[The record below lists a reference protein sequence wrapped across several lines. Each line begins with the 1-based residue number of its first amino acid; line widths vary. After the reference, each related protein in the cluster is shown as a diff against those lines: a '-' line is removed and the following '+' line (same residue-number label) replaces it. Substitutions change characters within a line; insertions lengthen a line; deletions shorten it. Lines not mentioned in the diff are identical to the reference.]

1 MYKIIFLIF
10 LFTCIQLHTNAKEK
24 TITLSAKKVNLKTIL
39 ADIEAQAAVTFS
51 YESSLLEGLPPIT
64 FSCKKETLKG
74 CLDSLFINLPLIFR
88 LTDNFIILKKKPK
101 QYTIS
106 GFVMDISKETLLNA
120 SVYDTQAARGVTSN
134 SYGFYSLTLHPGTV
148 NLTCSYVGYKP
159 FNKEFTLSG
168 DTVIHIT
175 LEGQPSLNEI
185 VVEGRNPKTE
195 VLNSRMS
202 RLELTSADIKSTPTL
217 FGEADL
223 VKTLQLLPG
232 VSAGTEGL
240 AGMYV
245 RGGNN
250 DENLFLIDGNP
261 VYQINHLGGIFSAFN
276 PEAVKSMDFYKGSF
290 PSRYGGRLSSVVD
303 VRTKDGNMKEFHGSA
318 SIGLIAANLSLEGP
332 IIKDR
337 TSFNIAV
344 RRTYLDVFTAPAFAI
359 INKKNKSGDKF
370 NFRYAF
376 HDINAKINHKFSDR
390 SRLYLSLYS
399 GEDVLK
405 TKFEEWNI
413 RDDYKQ
419 LRSRDNASLNWGNL
433 ISSLTWNYVFNN
445 KLFGNM
451 SLVYS
456 KYRSKISYD
465 NGDIYK
471 ENELPQGNSRAIRS
485 HSSIEDIGYRMDF
498 DYIPSPIH
506 HFRFGSDYLFHTF
519 RPEYFSK
526 KTVLVDNK
534 IPEITDKIYSD
545 QRLHANEF
553 SLFGEDDITLSSRLQ
568 ANIGLRFSLFN
579 IGQKTYSSL
588 QPRASVRYLMGK
600 DWSVK
605 ASYSRMSQYVH
616 LISSTYLSLPT
627 DNWAPVTEN
636 IKPMLSDQVSA
647 GAYYR
652 LNRTFNFS
660 IEGYYKTMN
669 NILENKD
676 GSALMP
682 SFSQWDQKIV
692 SGKGRSYGVE
702 FMARKE
708 AGKTTGWIGYGLTWA
723 DRQFKEINHGSRYP
737 AKFDNRH
744 KVNIVI
750 AHKLSKRV
758 DINLSWV
765 YATGNRV
772 TIALEQYNGAQPPGT
787 EYSNSNYSYD
797 YIKERNNVKLADYHR
812 LDLGLNIYRPK
823 KNGRMGIWNI
833 SIYNVYNRLNPFMI
847 NKTTVPD
854 KSSNTPEKEKTVFQQ
869 IGILPIIPSISYTY
883 KF

>member
-1 MYKIIFLIF
+1 MNKIIFLII
-10 LFTCIQLHTNAKEK
+10 LFVCIQVQAGAKEK
-24 TITLSAKKVNLKTIL
+24 GITLSARQVNLKTIL
-39 ADIEAQAAVTFS
+39 ADIETQAAVTFS
-51 YESSLLEGLPPIT
+51 YESSLLEGLPLIT

-88 LTDNFIILKKKPK
+88 QTENFIILKKKPK

-106 GFVMDISKETLLNA
+106 GFVTDISKETLLNA
-120 SVYDTQAARGVTSN
+120 SVYDTQSTQGVTTN

-159 FNKEFTLSG
+159 FNNEFTLSG
-168 DTVIHIT
+168 DTIIHIM

-185 VVEGRNPKTE
+185 VVEGKNPKTE

-202 RLELTSADIKSTPTL
+202 RLELTSSDIKSTPTL

-332 IIKDR
+332 IIKGR

-359 INKKNKSGDKF
+359 INKKNKSGDKI

-405 TKFEEWNI
+405 YKFEEWNI
-413 RDDYKQ
+413 RDDHKQ
-419 LRSRDNASLNWGNL
+419 LGSRDKASLNWGNL

-465 NGDIYK
+465 NGNINE
-471 ENELPQGNSRAIRS
+471 ENELPQEGSHAIRS

-506 HFRFGSDYLFHTF
+506 HFRFGSDYLFHMF
-519 RPEYFSK
+519 RPEYYSK
-526 KTVLVDNK
+526 KTVLTDDK
-534 IPEITDKIYSD
+534 TSEIVDKIYSD

-702 FMARKE
+702 FMARKVT
-708 AGKTTGWIGYGLTWA
+708 GRTTGWIGYGLTWA
-723 DRQFKEINHGSRYP
+723 NRQFKEINRGNRYP

-758 DINLSWV
+758 DINLSWM

-772 TIALEQYNGAQPPGT
+772 TIALEQYDGAQPPGT
-787 EYSNSNYSYD
+787 EYPGGNSPFD
-797 YIKERNNVKLADYHR
+797 YVKERNNVKLADYHR

-847 NKTTVPD
+847 HK
-854 KSSNTPEKEKTVFQQ
+854 KSVYDESGEFPNGKTVFQQ